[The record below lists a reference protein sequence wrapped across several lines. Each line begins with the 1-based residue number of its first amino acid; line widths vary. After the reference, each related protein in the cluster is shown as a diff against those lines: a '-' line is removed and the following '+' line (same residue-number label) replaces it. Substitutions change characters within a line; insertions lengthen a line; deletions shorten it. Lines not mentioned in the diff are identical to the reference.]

1 MRLTLLTGV
10 TPKASGVFSAEG
22 AVRPQSIV
30 SVLMMETRFDCG
42 PDHGDIKVQTKEPV
56 PTIRAVPVMP
66 RPHRQAA
73 PLGLVLDTASQTPW
87 HRQIFEQVRRAILE
101 RRLAPGQRLPS
112 SRLMAGELDV
122 ARGTVLLAMDQLI

>member
-10 TPKASGVFSAEG
+10 TPKASGVFSADG
-22 AVRPQSIV
+22 AVRPRAMV
-30 SVLMMETRFDCG
+30 SVLMIRTRFDCG
-42 PDHGDIKVQTKEPV
+42 PDLAGNKVQAKEPV

-66 RPHRQAA
+66 RPHRKAA
-73 PLGLVLDTASQTPW
+73 PLGLVLDTALQMPL

-112 SRLMAGELDV
+112 SR
-122 ARGTVLLAMDQLI
+122 